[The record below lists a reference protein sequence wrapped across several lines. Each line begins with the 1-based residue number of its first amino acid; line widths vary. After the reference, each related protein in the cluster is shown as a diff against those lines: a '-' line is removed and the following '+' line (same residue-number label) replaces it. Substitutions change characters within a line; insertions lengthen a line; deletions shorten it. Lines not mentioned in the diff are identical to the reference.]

1 MKELDRFGSR
11 KIICDVIS
19 LNIDLF
25 PNCEAK
31 YKFGIRKYVLFYIK
45 KEKLKEDLTSS
56 NHLNFG

>member
-19 LNIDLF
+19 INIDIF
-25 PNCEAK
+25 PNCEDK

-45 KEKLKEDLTSS
+45 KEKLKD
-56 NHLNFG
+56 